1 MASDGEEKKELDE
14 VNNVM
19 HISSNQSCWRRGIIH
34 DVPLAFLADEE
45 DKGRRFTY
53 VKSSWDKGAAI
64 SFLESEAGVVGPT
77 ELSLHSLEI

>member
-34 DVPLAFLADEE
+34 VVLLAFLANEE
-45 DKGRRFTY
+45 YKGRRFTY
-53 VKSSWDKGAAI
+53 VKSWDKDAAI
-64 SFLESEAGVVGPT
+64 SFLESEAGV
-77 ELSLHSLEI
+77 LSDRQSLAYIA